1 MKIMEMHAQ
10 NVICGPQKK
19 KIKKKL
25 FLAKLFTKNQKSIPN
40 LPQVTLLHDT
50 YLPPPHPSW
59 NDFDVLHIGSDQLLV
74 GTYILHSIHP
84 CVLV

>member
-1 MKIMEMHAQ
+1 MMKIMEMHAQ

-40 LPQVTLLHDT
+40 LPQVTLPMFA
-50 YLPPPHPSW
+50 YGLPR
-59 NDFDVLHIGSDQLLV
+59 LV
-74 GTYILHSIHP
+74 TPFVQNVHNEQSN
-84 CVLV
+84 

>member
-1 MKIMEMHAQ
+1 MMKIMEMHAQ

-40 LPQVTLLHDT
+40 LPQVTLELT
-50 YLPPPHPSW
+50 PISE
-59 NDFDVLHIGSDQLLV
+59 FS
-74 GTYILHSIHP
+74 T
-84 CVLV
+84 

>member
-1 MKIMEMHAQ
+1 MMKIMEMHAQ

-40 LPQVTLLHDT
+40 LPQVTLLSKIT
-50 YLPPPHPSW
+50 YL
-59 NDFDVLHIGSDQLLV
+59 VLDTGSTFNQCF
-74 GTYILHSIHP
+74 GSGSARIRQFSHSGSGSAEI
-84 CVLV
+84 